1 MRVWAVAGGT
11 GGHFYPALAV
21 VEELENRVPGVEVKF
36 AVSRRGLEAR
46 VLSSQNRPFKAL
58 VVEGFH
64 RREVFRNLI
73 FPFRTAA
80 GFGQSVF
87 ELVRFRPH
95 VAFGTGGFV
104 SGPGLFAAWCMGVPV
119 ALIALDALP
128 GVTIRMLAPIA
139 RKVYVTHEQ
148 AVRVLRGR
156 VEAEVIGIPVRPSEP
171 VGRITARARLRLPA
185 EGFVLFVTG
194 GSQGSAALNRA
205 VGQALPDLLNMPDL
219 TVLWQ
224 TGRDRLEEV
233 EQLAEDVLKAGP
245 AEYRGRVVLYP
256 FLDEMAAAWQSA
268 DLALCRAGASTI
280 AELSTFGVPA
290 LLVPLPSAAGGHQ
303 AANAGAMAEAGA
315 ALLLPEEE
323 LSGRRLVREVDSL
336 LRESGRLKAMAEATE
351 AVSRQDGAA
360 VAAGGLVRI
369 ARWLSDRDREEMLG
383 WFEGAGR

>member
-1 MRVWAVAGGT
+1 
-11 GGHFYPALAV
+11 
-21 VEELENRVPGVEVKF
+21 
-36 AVSRRGLEAR
+36 
-46 VLSSQNRPFKAL
+46 
-58 VVEGFH
+58 
-64 RREVFRNLI
+64 
-73 FPFRTAA
+73 
-80 GFGQSVF
+80 
-87 ELVRFRPH
+87 
-95 VAFGTGGFV
+95 
-104 SGPGLFAAWCMGVPV
+104 
-119 ALIALDALP
+119 
-128 GVTIRMLAPIA
+128 MLAPIA

-224 TGRDRLEEV
+224 TGHDWLEEV

-245 AEYRGRVVLYP
+245 AEYRGRVALYP